1 MEHAHDGSRAK
12 GILRTR
18 STAAAVLISLFVAG
32 TAQGAG
38 VGLVTTAKTLPP
50 ATVAVIDP
58 ESGTSSGGGS
68 SDVRLAVGDVIL
80 FRFRYMPAPDQQLGG
95 MNGYLTEYVPP
106 NLQVVGVRL
115 MDENGETVVPNLPGY
130 AVNGCGRGC
139 DGYTAVPCASGT
151 CDLDDGSIAQLYA
164 DTGIFYS
171 TDPRTARDPS
181 DAFIT
186 VDNGIMIVEP
196 RYVSDI
202 NTVLGLTAPYF
213 AHNAWDVTQIDAFAI
228 RNGQGNASGNDG
240 QGNTPHRYGSPV
252 AGSLTHYGF
261 EATDVGARI
270 EFNGNTGPWN
280 RVLYPGSTI
289 GTGSAVSSRVG
300 TGLSRMTLD
309 ASSMGFDVT
318 PNAPLPSSTNA
329 LRVATGEVRAGNP
342 LFVEVAFRVLGLPL
356 DPGFGTMGGDMNCG
370 ESFGGDTTATNT
382 TSRGDD
388 NPWSLYAASPA
399 CVFLNLLFDITSDQV
414 VRSNDAAYD
423 DMEYTLTA
431 RNLSLN
437 PRNNVWIRQKYD
449 GTKVSLDP
457 TTPFPDVAP
466 TCMIADCDGD
476 GLDCLYW
483 DIGTLVP
490 SAEVNIRTNFDV
502 GGIGNPTHAMR
513 IDFTSDDLGTRSG
526 DPCAGGAITA
536 PGFRSQELVQIRPLA
551 VLDADLV
558 STTASAAPGGTAT
571 LAGAISVDGTQ
582 GLTVNDIHLGL
593 PAGWTVTNGGG
604 AATPDIVYGGV
615 RYECSALCTTNTP
628 EFNGINLAMSEGT
641 SAGLDFGVNV
651 PGGTATGLYP
661 IDVQVESGQSGYGGR
676 QETYYRDLAFVPV
689 GAPRSEPP
697 TLDCPILSVQTII
710 PGSTTE
716 ADGTTVRVFF
726 GGIERGDDPA
736 TGGRFAVGGWHG
748 AAGTFGSLYGGL
760 EIRATAQAPGELE
773 SELSA
778 PCFVT
783 SVSACQDGVDN
794 DMDGLIDFPADPG
807 CSSPSDGDESDPE
820 CSDGVDN
827 DGDGDTDWPA
837 DLECDGP
844 NDDSEGGAPA
854 CSDGVDND
862 GDGLVD
868 FPADPDCT
876 SAADRTEVALR
887 ACQNGVDDDGDG
899 LIDFPADPGCH
910 SANDDSEAD
919 FAYLPDDI
927 RARLLLVFDTSG
939 SMNWHTCADSFT
951 GGDGSASCGGMDV
964 SCATCGNT
972 GCSNGLPDDSRI
984 FQAKQGLTNVV
995 AGFGEVEYGLMR
1007 FSQRAR
1013 EFSCPTPNA
1022 SEGSGGWQGAGPA
1035 PCGGGFSGGDVLVG
1049 FSPENEYELLEWMDG
1064 DTNYMGT
1071 PPPGLDFELRGSG
1084 TTPIAGSLD
1093 DARLYLDGVRGGD
1106 AAAMCRPYRVILVT
1120 DGQETCAGDP
1130 NAAASALSA
1139 AGYPVYVIGF
1149 ATADPG
1155 VRADLDAIASSGG
1168 TTSAIFADDSTQLA
1182 AAVSGIV
1189 ADSILT
1195 EICNVVDDDC
1205 DTLIDE
1211 GFTLYCDVPGGTT
1224 SASLCGDPGERVCD
1238 GVDDNCDGEID
1249 EGLLNACGTCGAA
1262 PTETCNGIDD
1272 DCDGPID
1279 EGGVC
1284 AGCVPDP
1291 EICDGIDNDCD
1302 MAIDEGLT
1310 RICGTD
1316 TGACTTGVETC
1327 SAGAWGSCTGTG
1339 PTAESCNGLDDD
1351 CDGVIDQ
1358 ITRPCGSSTGSC
1370 RTGTET
1376 CMSGAWTGMC
1386 VGGIGPTME
1395 VCNTADD
1402 DCDGSTDEGNPGGGA
1417 GCGSSIGA
1425 CSPGSLTC
1433 MGGTLVCTGGTG
1445 PTMETC
1451 NSADDDCDG
1460 NTDESVPTM
1469 GACGVATGECDTG
1482 VLTCVSGG
1490 FTCVGDR
1497 GPTTEVCDSRD
1508 NDCDGSTDEGNP
1520 GGGAACGTSTGE
1532 CMEGMSECVGG
1543 ALTCVGGTSPMPETC
1558 DSLDNDCDGLIDEGN
1573 PGGGGSCG
1581 TTDVGVCEF
1590 GAEACSMGM
1599 LVCVGETGPSAEL
1612 CDGLDND
1619 CDGVV
1624 DEGDPEGG
1632 MACGDGTGECMPGV
1646 TACTGGM
1653 LVCMG
1658 AVGPTPEV
1666 CDGLDNDCD
1675 GVPDDGLSI
1684 GAPCGTDVGECSPG
1698 AFVCRGGALVCEGAI
1713 DPIAEECDA
1722 LDNDCDGAVDEMLP
1736 LGGPCGSDEGEC
1748 MAGMEMCVRGRVVCT
1763 GEVPPGRET
1772 CDCADND
1779 CDGMVDETPTMG
1791 ALCPAPSACVD
1802 CQCALDCM
1810 PSEFGFTCPT
1820 GRTPFMDGDRCFCVA
1835 ERCND
1840 ATCGM
1845 ETLERD
1851 GSVLC
1856 APDAEG
1862 VTSCVCK
1869 NNECTF
1875 PCDGV
1880 VCMDGTVC
1888 DPNDPRGVCVEDSCR
1903 GLGCPGGEIC
1913 NASTGLCEA
1922 DPCEGVMCADG
1933 EACREGVCERSCA
1946 DVECEDGEICTGG
1959 VCAPDPCVDVS
1970 CGADEV
1976 CDPSTGMC
1984 APDLCVDV
1992 SCPMGTLCEPLSGEC
2007 VADPCETLRCPDD
2020 EICEMGECVPDPT
2033 ALPDA
2038 GPGRVDSGGG
2048 FDAGRP
2054 EDPEDRVL
2062 AAGGCMC
2069 RATGGGSS
2077 SSGGWLALLLL
2088 GAVFLRRRRRR
2099 GSKGLG
2105 KGAAAAAA
2113 LAALLFASG
2122 CDVDP
2127 FCLTCGD
2134 EIVDAGDA
2142 GEPMDAAPM
2151 DATVDSG
2158 TDAGFERPDACVPEA
2173 METCNEFDDDCDELI
2188 DEDFDLTTDINHCG
2202 GCGMGCAPPHAFGEC
2217 VDAMCGIASCDV
2229 GWHDLDMDPD
2239 NGCEYRCLASE
2250 TDDAICDLRDN
2261 DCDGVVDEDV
2271 AFDTDPENCGVCG
2284 RSCRFAHAT
2293 AGCDMGTCTVASC
2306 DMGFT
2311 DLDGVLDMTDPLALR
2326 YEDAARSASPFA
2338 RLRRAR
2344 SLTIF
2349 PILISGRPCWRN
2361 H

>member
-18 STAAAVLISLFVAG
+18 STAAAVLTSLFVAG

-641 SAGLDFGVNV
+641 SAGLGFGVNV

-689 GAPRSEPP
+689 GAPRSEAP
-697 TLDCPILSVQTII
+697 TLDCPILSVQTTI

-844 NDDSEGGAPA
+844 DDDSEGGAPA

-1195 EICNVVDDDC
+1195 EICNGVDDDC

-1224 SASLCGDPGERVCD
+1224 SASLCADPGERVCD

-1370 RTGTET
+1370 RAGTET

-1460 NTDESVPTM
+1460 ATDEGVPTG
-1469 GACGVATGECDTG
+1469 GACGTCGEG
-1482 VLTCVSGG
+1482 VLRCVSGG
-1490 FTCVGDR
+1490 FVCQGDR
-1497 GPTTEVCDSRD
+1497 SPSAEACNGLDD
-1508 NDCDGSTDEGNP
+1508 DCDGSTDEGNP
-1520 GGGAACGTSTGE
+1520 GGGATCGSSVGVCMPGTLTCSAGVLTCTGE
-1532 CMEGMSECVGG
+1532 TPPG
-1543 ALTCVGGTSPMPETC
+1543 AEACNT
-1558 DSLDNDCDGLIDEGN
+1558 LDDDCDGLVDEGN
-1573 PGGGGSCG
+1573 PGGGATCG
-1581 TTDVGVCEF
+1581 ASDVGECDF
-1590 GAEACSMGM
+1590 GREACMGGA
-1599 LVCVGETGPSAEL
+1599 LACVGETGPSMER

-1619 CDGVV
+1619 CDGST
-1624 DEGDPEGG
+1624 DEGDPGG
-1632 MACGDGTGECMPGV
+1632 GASCGSDVGECMAG
-1646 TACTGGM
+1646 TIACTGGA
-1653 LVCMG
+1653 LVCVG
-1658 AVGPTPEV
+1658 EVGPATEV
-1666 CDGLDNDCD
+1666 CNALDDDCD
-1675 GVPDDGLSI
+1675 GVVDDGLDV
-1684 GAPCGTDVGECSPG
+1684 GAPCGSDVGECAPG
-1698 AFVCRGGALVCEGAI
+1698 IQVCRGGAVVCDGAIGPMSEGCNALDDDCDGRVDESIPLGGECGMTEGACMPGMLQCV
-1713 DPIAEECDA
+1713 DGREVCVGEVPSGREVCDCE
-1722 LDNDCDGAVDEMLP
+1722 DNDCDGAIDEDPSM
-1736 LGGPCGSDEGEC
+1736 GS
-1748 MAGMEMCVRGRVVCT
+1748 
-1763 GEVPPGRET
+1763 
-1772 CDCADND
+1772 
-1779 CDGMVDETPTMG
+1779 
-1791 ALCPAPSACVD
+1791 LCPGESQCIDCSCALPCVD
-1802 CQCALDCM
+1802 
-1810 PSEFGFTCPT
+1810 SEFGRCPAGRIPVEDET
-1820 GRTPFMDGDRCFCVA
+1820 GCFCVA
-1835 ERCND
+1835 PRCNPD
-1840 ATCGM
+1840 TCAMDTVEAGG
-1845 ETLERD
+1845 EVR
-1851 GSVLC
+1851 C
-1856 APDAEG
+1856 APDASG
-1862 VTSCVCK
+1862 VPVCVCRA
-1869 NNECTF
+1869 NECTF

-1880 VCMDGTVC
+1880 VCTDPTVC
-1888 DPNDPRGVCVEDSCR
+1888 NPLDGRCVEDNCR
-1903 GLGCPGGEIC
+1903 GLGCPSGELCDPVMLDCVPDPCESAGCAADEVCRAGACEPSCATVDCPAGEIC
-1913 NASTGLCEA
+1913 RAGGCEEDLCAGVTCEA
-1922 DPCEGVMCADG
+1922 M
-1933 EACREGVCERSCA
+1933 
-1946 DVECEDGEICTGG
+1946 
-1959 VCAPDPCVDVS
+1959 
-1970 CGADEV
+1970 EV
-1976 CDPSTGMC
+1976 CDPSDGSC
-1984 APDLCVDV
+1984 APDLCGGV
-1992 SCPMGTLCEPLSGEC
+1992 SCPMGAECEPLSGEC
-2007 VADPCETLRCPDD
+2007 VADPCTFVRCP
-2020 EICEMGECVPDPT
+2020 EEQLCFRGECRLEARPPD
-2033 ALPDA
+2033 DA
-2038 GPGRVDSGGG
+2038 GMDPDGGVVVRDGG
-2048 FDAGRP
+2048 FDAGEP
-2054 EDPEDRVL
+2054 EDPADRIL

-2069 RATGGGSS
+2069 RVGASPR
-2077 SSGGWLALLLL
+2077 SGGHGLALLGLL
-2088 GAVFLRRRRRR
+2088 GLGLLIARRRR
-2099 GSKGLG
+2099 S
-2105 KGAAAAAA
+2105 
-2113 LAALLFASG
+2113 
-2122 CDVDP
+2122 
-2127 FCLTCGD
+2127 
-2134 EIVDAGDA
+2134 
-2142 GEPMDAAPM
+2142 
-2151 DATVDSG
+2151 
-2158 TDAGFERPDACVPEA
+2158 
-2173 METCNEFDDDCDELI
+2173 
-2188 DEDFDLTTDINHCG
+2188 
-2202 GCGMGCAPPHAFGEC
+2202 
-2217 VDAMCGIASCDV
+2217 
-2229 GWHDLDMDPD
+2229 
-2239 NGCEYRCLASE
+2239 
-2250 TDDAICDLRDN
+2250 
-2261 DCDGVVDEDV
+2261 
-2271 AFDTDPENCGVCG
+2271 
-2284 RSCRFAHAT
+2284 
-2293 AGCDMGTCTVASC
+2293 
-2306 DMGFT
+2306 
-2311 DLDGVLDMTDPLALR
+2311 
-2326 YEDAARSASPFA
+2326 
-2338 RLRRAR
+2338 
-2344 SLTIF
+2344 
-2349 PILISGRPCWRN
+2349 
-2361 H
+2361 